1 MNKIGHT
8 IKALWILFV
17 LSYIVGVSNLMVWA
31 TDNIFFVLVPCIFF
45 GAISLLFF
53 ITHYFFKWFNTAKI
67 FKK

>member
-31 TDNIFFVLVPCIFF
+31 TDNIFF
-45 GAISLLFF
+45 
-53 ITHYFFKWFNTAKI
+53 
-67 FKK
+67 